1 MNVKKVYYRRKKCF
15 ICGSRCNLCDKYD
28 NKEKEWERNPC
39 EGCGYRQVIFSG
51 PDTSEKFCKW
61 LISEQHKNVTAIAHN
76 ARACDAISYMIT
88 L

>member
-1 MNVKKVYYRRKKCF
+1 MSAMNVKKKSITEENKCF
-15 ICGSRCNLCDKYD
+15 NCGSRCNCVTNMTTK
-28 NKEKEWERNPC
+28 KMSGERNSC

-76 ARACDAISYMIT
+76 V
-88 L
+88 